1 MTIYKNKDNKRLPGV
16 TTILGILNK
25 PQLVAWANN
34 LGLNGIES
42 SKFVDDLANVG
53 TLAHALVH
61 EHLTGKKVDLDEYS
75 KKDIDRAENA
85 VISYF
90 EWEKDK
96 KVKVILA
103 EAQLVSEK
111 DQYGGTCDL
120 YAEINGEKCL
130 IDFKTSKALYDEHM
144 YQVSAYKM
152 LLEENG
158 YPVDK
163 CIIVRIGREATEG
176 FETRTI
182 TNFELGQQIFRH
194 CLAIYKLRKEAK

>member
-1 MTIYKNKDNKRLPGV
+1 MTIYKNNLGQRLPGV
-16 TTILGILNK
+16 TTILGVLNK

-42 SKFVDDLANVG
+42 GKYVDDLASVG

-61 EHLTGKKVDLDEYS
+61 EHLTGKKVNLDEYS

-96 KVKVILA
+96 KIKVLLA

-158 YPVDK
+158 HQVDK
-163 CIIVRIGREATEG
+163 AIIVRIGREATEG
-176 FETRTI
+176 FETRTVI
-182 TNFELGQQIFRH
+182 DFNKYQNIFKH
-194 CLAIYKLRKEAK
+194 CLAIYKLRKK